1 MYCQTGAGKAPVP
14 PGLMAMATLL
24 QGDLRASDATMVELT
39 VFDLRV
45 QIVLDCL
52 GHRAPAFSQGALS
65 EFRQRLISTQMDRR
79 LLERTVEVAARQREF
94 DWRQLKA
101 TLKVAI
107 DSRPLEGAGRVEDTL
122 NLLGHAARKVAQ
134 GAARVLGWPLEK
146 MCREAGVPV
155 LLESSIKKALD
166 VDWNQA
172 EGSGR
177 RVRRRSAPSP
187 GAECPA
193 SFSQR
198 KVFPLAVPA

>member
-1 MYCQTGAGKAPVP
+1 
-14 PGLMAMATLL
+14 MAMATLL
-24 QGDLRASDATMVELT
+24 QGYLRASDATMVELT

-45 QIVLDCL
+45 QMVLDCL
-52 GHRAPAFSQGALS
+52 GSMEPAFSQGALS
-65 EFRQRLISTQMDRR
+65 EFRPRLIRTQMDRR

-94 DWRQLKA
+94 DWRK
-101 TLKVAI
+101 LKVAI

-146 MCREAGVPV
+146 VCREAGIPV

-177 RVRRRSAPSP
+177 RVRRRWAPSP

>member
-122 NLLGHAARKVAQ
+122 NLLGGGGHAPFLEEPRLRPRVAKPVQAGGRWSARSRVSAAPGMARAARQ
-134 GAARVLGWPLEK
+134 GKASSAED
-146 MCREAGVPV
+146 
-155 LLESSIKKALD
+155 LL
-166 VDWNQA
+166 
-172 EGSGR
+172 SG
-177 RVRRRSAPSP
+177 APTH
-187 GAECPA
+187 AMADE
-193 SFSQR
+193 R
-198 KVFPLAVPA
+198 L